1 MWPIL
6 IGAGLVALIASAFS
20 DDEAEPKRKRTS
32 QSTRKKKIFV
42 SFAVEDKKYRDFLV
56 AQGKNERSPFTFIDM
71 SVKEPWTQKIW
82 KDKCRDKIQ
91 KCDGMIVLLSK
102 NTWHASGAR
111 WEIKCAKEEGVPVIG
126 MHVKK
131 NDKGAKPPELN
142 GKKVID
148 WSWDNLDETISKF

>member
-6 IGAGLVALIASAFS
+6 IGAGLVALIAKAFS
-20 DDEAEPKRKRTS
+20 DDEEEPKRKRS
-32 QSTRKKKIFV
+32 VRSTRKKKIFV
-42 SFAVEDKKYRDFLV
+42 SFAVEDKRYRDFLV

-82 KDKCRDKIQ
+82 KDKCRNKIQ